1 MDFVIGLLTVVLV
14 VDSLFLILLVLVQLP
29 KKEAGVGSAFGGGAT
44 DALFGPGSGSVLTKA
59 TKWATITFL
68 GLALTLSFLGVQ
80 AKRSKSSR
88 NDDLQKKSVPAKT
101 TPSKPGFPGFLP
113 PPTNA
118 PAAGTNKPA
127 VAPITNTLVPAPA
140 TNTPAAPKK

>member
-14 VDSLFLILLVLVQLP
+14 LDSLFLILLVLVQLP
-29 KKEAGVGSAFGGGAT
+29 KKDAGVGSAFGGGAT
-44 DALFGPGSGSVLTKA
+44 DALFGAGSGSVLTKA

-80 AKRSKSSR
+80 AKRTKSSR
-88 NDDLQKKSVPAKT
+88 NDDLQKKSTPAKT
-101 TPSKPGFPGFLP
+101 TPPKPVFPGLL

-118 PAAGTNKPA
+118 PAVATNKP
-127 VAPITNTLVPAPA
+127 VAAPSTNALAPA